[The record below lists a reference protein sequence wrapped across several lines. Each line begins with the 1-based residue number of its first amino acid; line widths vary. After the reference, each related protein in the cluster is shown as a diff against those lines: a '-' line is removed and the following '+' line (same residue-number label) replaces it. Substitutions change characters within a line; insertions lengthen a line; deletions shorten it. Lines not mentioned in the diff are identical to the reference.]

1 MTEGLVSH
9 VLFALLLITA
19 VMLTIKTGKLST
31 SAAITGGIVAV
42 LLYAGT
48 GYSGIALLAT
58 FFVIGV
64 ASTSWKKE
72 FKHQLHTEAGNTTRN
87 AGQVLANGGVAAFL
101 SVAAIFFPDFLIPL
115 VLMIACSLSSA
126 TADTSSSEL
135 GILYG
140 KGFYNI
146 LTLKKDIPGENG
158 VVSLEGT
165 LIGIAGSIIVALVYG
180 LVVEFRLSHMAVIV
194 IAGTAGNI
202 VDSLAGAWLERK
214 ELLSN
219 NAVNLLNTFI
229 AAAVGG
235 VLYYLVSR

>member
-1 MTEGLVSH
+1 MTGELISH
-9 VLFALLLITA
+9 ILFGVLLITA
-19 VMLTIKTGKLST
+19 IILTIKTGKLS
-31 SAAITGGIVAV
+31 AAAGITGGIVAV
-42 LLYAGT
+42 LMYAGT
-48 GYSGIALLAT
+48 GYAGIALLAT
-58 FFVIGV
+58 FFIIGV
-64 ASTSWKKE
+64 AATSWKKE
-72 FKHQLHTEAGNTTRN
+72 FKHQLHAEAGHATRN
-87 AGQVLANGGVAAFL
+87 AGQVLANGGVAASL
-101 SVAAIFFPDFLIPL
+101 AVAAFFFPDFLIPL

-146 LTLKKDIPGENG
+146 LTLKKDVPGENG

-165 LIGIAGSIIVALVYG
+165 LIGIAGSIIIALVYG
-180 LVVEFRLSHMAVIV
+180 LVVEFRLSHLAVIV
-194 IAGTAGNI
+194 IAGTVGNL
-202 VDSLAGAWLERK
+202 VDSIAGAWLERK

-229 AAAVGG
+229 AAATGG